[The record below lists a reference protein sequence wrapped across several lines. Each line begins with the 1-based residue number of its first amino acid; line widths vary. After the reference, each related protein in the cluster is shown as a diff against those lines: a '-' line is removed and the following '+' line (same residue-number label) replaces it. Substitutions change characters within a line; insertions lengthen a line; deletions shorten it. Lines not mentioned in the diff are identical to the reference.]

1 MTDNN
6 NPLPTKNEDIKQDK
20 FSLKDDK
27 ENEKILKKPDYA
39 LRALILL
46 MLFITGIGTGIYFL
60 PILKDRLPIIAEW
73 IEENDNT
80 VYTQLNEKV
89 AEQQSAINQLTRQ
102 TADQEKRLNQF
113 STTPKK
119 TLSSDLEDRLSAL
132 EESFPIEHDDTAA
145 IIDTSQSNRMD
156 MLLSRMSQL
165 EASFIPLSKNMI
177 DAAKSE
183 KEREALQEKNLS
195 LNEKIAL
202 LESRI
207 GSLETQAA
215 RDNTGLLLNKKIA
228 ELKKKVVSGEFY
240 KKELDTL
247 RIIIDSGTMKTN
259 TAMSNALDKLENFAS
274 TGLVTPDQLKRSFS
288 DFIPDLIKANNLD
301 ASASW
306 WQNTLNKIQNMITIR
321 NTDAQSDVNKTMDGL
336 IAEIESW
343 LDTAD
348 LKSSL
353 QLVETMP
360 DALQQLL
367 TNWKTDVE
375 NWLHGEEAIE
385 TLESIAAESYLVLR
399 NNNEIRNVT

>member
-177 DAAKSE
+177 DAAKSV
-183 KEREALQEKNLS
+183 KEREALQK
-195 LNEKIAL
+195 
-202 LESRI
+202 
-207 GSLETQAA
+207 
-215 RDNTGLLLNKKIA
+215 
-228 ELKKKVVSGEFY
+228 
-240 KKELDTL
+240 
-247 RIIIDSGTMKTN
+247 
-259 TAMSNALDKLENFAS
+259 
-274 TGLVTPDQLKRSFS
+274 
-288 DFIPDLIKANNLD
+288 
-301 ASASW
+301 
-306 WQNTLNKIQNMITIR
+306 
-321 NTDAQSDVNKTMDGL
+321 
-336 IAEIESW
+336 
-343 LDTAD
+343 
-348 LKSSL
+348 
-353 QLVETMP
+353 
-360 DALQQLL
+360 
-367 TNWKTDVE
+367 
-375 NWLHGEEAIE
+375 
-385 TLESIAAESYLVLR
+385 
-399 NNNEIRNVT
+399 